1 MAQLQAYAE
10 RTQAIQEQLRAA
22 NPTLP
27 TLTAVI
33 MANDTYAMEHAE
45 GLLYAGEITY
55 DEALTLCGS
64 YTRVQAALRW
74 QLEGHATRAHL
85 LDQWTELW
93 VNGDPDDTDPQ
104 LLQVWLELRA
114 DRGQVVTDRADLP
127 PGDPVMVYRGQRPV
141 DPLGIAWTL
150 DRRVAEKFANG
161 AAIRVHRRPNP
172 AIILAKVD
180 RKSVYG
186 YLTLRNEQEVVVN
199 PFNLRESADG

>member
-104 LLQVWLELRA
+104 LLQVWLELRTN
-114 DRGQVVTDRADLP
+114 RGQVVTDGVDLP
-127 PGDPVMVYRGQRPV
+127 PGDPVTVYRGQRPV
-141 DPLGIAWTL
+141 DLLGIAWTL

-161 AAIRVHRRPNP
+161 AGMRVATAGEVYQGRVPRQHV
-172 AIILAKVD
+172 LA
-180 RKSVYG
+180 
-186 YLTLRNEQEVVVN
+186 YLTARHEAEVIVDPRQVQ
-199 PFNLRESADG
+199 GGGV